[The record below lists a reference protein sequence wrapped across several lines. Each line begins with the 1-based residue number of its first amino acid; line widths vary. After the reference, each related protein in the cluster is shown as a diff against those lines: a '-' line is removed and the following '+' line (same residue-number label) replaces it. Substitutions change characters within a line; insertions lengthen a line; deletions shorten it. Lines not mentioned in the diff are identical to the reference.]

1 MDNASKALIMAGA
14 ILIAVML
21 ISLGV
26 LLYNRAQDV
35 SETAMGSVDAL
46 GNEAFNAQFMS
57 YLGNDMKAST
67 ARQLANKIVA
77 SYFAG
82 VDINFTT
89 DSVCSIDKTNKTLI
103 SDISNSKTYDISA
116 VYTSGIISSISIKE
130 NGKTVIE

>member
-35 SETAMGSVDAL
+35 AETAMGSVDSL

-57 YLGNDMKAST
+57 YLGTDMKAST

-77 SYFAG
+77 SKAAG
-82 VDINFTT
+82 VDIDFAAG
-89 DSVCSIDKTNKTLI
+89 SVCSIDNSGKLTSTITNA
-103 SDISNSKTYDISA
+103 KTYDISA
-116 VYTSGIISSISIKE
+116 NYTSGIITSIAIKE
-130 NGKTVIE
+130 HTTTAGS